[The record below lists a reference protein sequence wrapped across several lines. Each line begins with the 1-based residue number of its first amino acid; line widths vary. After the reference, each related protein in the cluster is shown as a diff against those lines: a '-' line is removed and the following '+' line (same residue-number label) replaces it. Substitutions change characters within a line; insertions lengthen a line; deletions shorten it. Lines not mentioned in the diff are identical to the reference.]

1 MTNQTFYTAKLNL
14 ALTISFLKPLTKCYK
29 LT

>member
-1 MTNQTFYTAKLNL
+1 MTNRTFYTAKLNL
-14 ALTISFLKPLTKCYK
+14 ALTNVIK